1 MQETLYTPLHP
12 ATYELQ
18 PDVFERPAVVPA
30 FEAGSVVMTVSVESL
45 ESFVRPPE
53 AQVRQAAE
61 EQWTA
66 TSPFNAENASY
77 FGGELERMEAAEI
90 VTDIA
95 DQARLTGKFLDGR
108 HKILARKFDAG
119 EITKLEHDN
128 AVGSI
133 LSGFALTNPAHLRNV
148 GEAQAKVIARR
159 VKAGVLPEDT
169 KFVPLTSRITE
180 NGVELAG
187 IDKITASIN
196 GVNSQAELASLG
208 LEMKAKHYRPENM
221 VKATARHQAHQEKM
235 FRAALAAAE
244 AEHRFVID
252 LLDREEAKNK
262 SDKKEDAYSLAA

>member
-12 ATYELQ
+12 ANFEPQ
-18 PDVFERPAVVPA
+18 IDVLERRTAMPA
-30 FEAGSVVMTVSVESL
+30 FEAGSVVMSVSIESR

-53 AQVRQAAE
+53 SQVRLAAE
-61 EQWTA
+61 EQWA
-66 TSPFNAENASY
+66 STSPFNTENASY

-119 EITKLEHDN
+119 EISKMEHDE
-128 AVGSI
+128 AVGGI
-133 LSGFALTNPAHLRNV
+133 LNGFALTNPAHLRNV

-169 KFVPLTSRITE
+169 KVVALTSRVTE

-196 GVNSQAELASLG
+196 GVKNQGELASLG
-208 LEMKAKHYRPENM
+208 LEMKSKHYRPENM
-221 VKATARHQAHQEKM
+221 VKA
-235 FRAALAAAE
+235 
-244 AEHRFVID
+244 
-252 LLDREEAKNK
+252 
-262 SDKKEDAYSLAA
+262 